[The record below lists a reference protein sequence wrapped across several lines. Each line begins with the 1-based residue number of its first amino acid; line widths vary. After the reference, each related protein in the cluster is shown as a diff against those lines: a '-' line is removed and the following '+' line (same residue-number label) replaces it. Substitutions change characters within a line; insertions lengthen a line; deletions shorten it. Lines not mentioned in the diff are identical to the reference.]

1 MKLANWIAEN
11 LDLMENDIEEVCAA
25 GVMCGVRFTQYDTVN
40 NSIKPLDYDHECTR
54 CTNGKYAM
62 SNGTYANCNRCDGQ
76 GFITED
82 KAIRNSVFDMRQ
94 KEELKHMIDSS
105 RYYIERS
112 I

>member
-1 MKLANWIAEN
+1 
-11 LDLMENDIEEVCAA
+11 
-25 GVMCGVRFTQYDTVN
+25 
-40 NSIKPLDYDHECTR
+40 
-54 CTNGKYAM
+54 M